1 MSFSLRLS
9 QDHDGRRLDRTL
21 RSVWPELPLSAIMR
35 AIRKGEVR
43 LDSIRARDPGARVQG
58 GQELWVPWEA
68 PGGRPVV
75 PRLSL
80 IHI

>member
-43 LDSIRARDPGARVQG
+43 LDSIRAREPEARVRRR
-58 GQELWVPWEA
+58 QEIIV
-68 PGGRPVV
+68 
-75 PRLSL
+75 
-80 IHI
+80 I

>member
-35 AIRKGEVR
+35 AIRKGEVIR
-43 LDSIRARDPGARVQG
+43 TMPEAELLPALEAELQRIRAERR
-58 GQELWVPWEA
+58 
-68 PGGRPVV
+68 
-75 PRLSL
+75 
-80 IHI
+80 